1 MDNYNIR
8 VLEDKIIDDF
18 NASNVSIETKRLI
31 AQNVLNLLTKEADKE
46 ICDEIK
52 KKKSEKEPSDIQEV

>member
-18 NASNVSIETKRLI
+18 NASNVPIETKRLI

-52 KKKSEKEPSDIQEV
+52 KIKSEKIPSDNQEV